1 MQLKLLNMNNYI
13 KIKNLTKKYEKNKSI
28 KVLNNITFNFEPGK
42 TYSIMGPSG
51 SGKSTLLNLLSLI
64 DNPSAGSIEISNNK
78 IKSNNK
84 VKNDL
89 IRAKKIGIIYQDKN
103 LLSDFTALENVYLP
117 NLLVSKEKQKS
128 IELAKKLIKSVGM
141 SSRINHFP
149 NELSGG
155 ENQRIA
161 IARALINNPDIILAD
176 EPTGS
181 LDSDNAKLIF
191 KILFNLKNKNRI
203 IIFATH
209 NRYFANMA
217 DCKIMMNDGNMQIIN
232 AAA

>member
-1 MQLKLLNMNNYI
+1 MNNYI

-28 KVLNNITFNFEPGK
+28 KVLNDITFNFEPGK
-42 TYSIMGPSG
+42 TYSIIGPSG

-64 DNPSAGSIEISNNK
+64 DNPTSGSIEINSNK
-78 IKSNNK
+78 IKPNNK
-84 VKNDL
+84 VENDL

-117 NLLVSKEKQKS
+117 NLLISKEKQNS
-128 IELAKKLIKSVGM
+128 IELAKKLIKNVGM

-181 LDSDNAKLIF
+181 LDTDNAKLIF
-191 KILFNLKNKNRI
+191 
-203 IIFATH
+203 
-209 NRYFANMA
+209 
-217 DCKIMMNDGNMQIIN
+217 
-232 AAA
+232 

>member
-1 MQLKLLNMNNYI
+1 MNNFI

-28 KVLNNITFNFEPGK
+28 KVLDDISFNFEPGK
-42 TYSIMGPSG
+42 TYSIVGPSG

-64 DNPSAGSIEISNNK
+64 DNPTSGSIEINSNK
-78 IKSNNK
+78 IKPNNK
-84 VKNDL
+84 VENDL

-117 NLLVSKEKQKS
+117 NLLISNDRQKS
-128 IELAKKLIKSVGM
+128 KELAKKLIKKVGM
-141 SSRINHFP
+141 SVRINHFP

-181 LDSDNAKLIF
+181 LDIDNAKLIF

-217 DCKIMMNDGNMQIIN
+217 DCKITMNNGNISIIN
-232 AAA
+232 ASI

>member
-1 MQLKLLNMNNYI
+1 MNNFI
-13 KIKNLTKKYEKNKSI
+13 KITNLSKKYEKNKAI
-28 KVLNNITFNFEPGK
+28 KVLKDLSFIFVSGK
-42 TYSIMGPSG
+42 SYSIMGPSG
-51 SGKSTLLNLLSLI
+51 SGKSTLLNMLSLI
-64 DNPSAGSIEISNNK
+64 DSPTTGSIVINNK
-78 IKSNNK
+78 KINTNNN
-84 VKNDL
+84 VENDI
-89 IRAKKIGIIYQDKN
+89 IRASKIGIIYQDKN

-117 NLLVSKEKQKS
+117 NLLISKEKQKS
-128 IELAKKLIKSVGM
+128 KELAKKLIKEVGM
-141 SSRINHFP
+141 INRLNHFP

-161 IARALINNPDIILAD
+161 IARALINDPEIILAD
-176 EPTGS
+176 EPTGN

-217 DCKIMMNDGNMQIIN
+217 DCKITMNNGNIKVTNGSI
-232 AAA
+232 

>member
-1 MQLKLLNMNNYI
+1 MNNNI

-64 DNPSAGSIEISNNK
+64 DNPTAGSIEISENK
-78 IKSNNK
+78 INSNNK

-128 IELAKKLIKSVGM
+128 IELAKRLIKNVGM
-141 SSRINHFP
+141 SSRMNHFP

-191 KILFNLKNKNRI
+191 KILFNLKNRNRI

-217 DCKIMMNDGNMQIIN
+217 DCKIMMNDGNMQVIN
-232 AAA
+232 ATI

>member
-13 KIKNLTKKYEKNKSI
+13 KIKNLTKKYEKKKSI
-28 KVLNNITFNFEPGK
+28 NVLNDISFKFEPGK

-64 DNPSAGSIEISNNK
+64 DNPTAGSIEISNNK

-117 NLLVSKEKQKS
+117 NLLVSKEKPKS
-128 IELAKKLIKSVGM
+128 IELAKKLIKNVGM

-176 EPTGS
+176 EPTGN

-217 DCKIMMNDGNMQIIN
+217 DCKIMMNDGNIQIIN
-232 AAA
+232 ASI